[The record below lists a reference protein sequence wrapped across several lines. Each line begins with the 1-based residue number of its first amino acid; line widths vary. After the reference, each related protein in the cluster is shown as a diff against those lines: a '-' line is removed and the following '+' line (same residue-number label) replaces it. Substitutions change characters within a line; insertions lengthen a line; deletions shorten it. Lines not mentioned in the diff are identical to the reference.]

1 MFYYLVIVSSNPI
14 CHSNYFDSQ
23 KDKKNELFSC
33 VCVFFNNIRKYH
45 YVQEEFENTKGVIR
59 IHKSTE
65 DRQRNGQTKND
76 KRTNKDLQNM
86 HIKLKIE

>member
-23 KDKKNELFSC
+23 KDRKTNFLV
-33 VCVFFNNIRKYH
+33 VCVFFFNNIRKYH